1 MSRSRSSGRSR
12 MRTNTCRCWRCVCE
26 DSESRLLARAHV
38 RAADHDKRLDDR
50 GEGESVTAWQ
60 LAFEH
65 ECDVAFR
72 AWGLE
77 QCDRLAALKAQ
88 GAL

>member
-1 MSRSRSSGRSR
+1 MPL
-12 MRTNTCRCWRCVCE
+12 V
-26 DSESRLLARAHV
+26 
-38 RAADHDKRLDDR
+38 ADDMP
-50 GEGESVTAWQ
+50 SAWQ
-60 LAFEH
+60 LAFEA

-77 QCDRLAALKAQ
+77 QYDRLAALKAQ